1 MDWDGHAKFRLRVV
15 EQPGMAAGL
24 MVNVKTASQECAN
37 HFLGFEDGKFFCHR
51 EGMP

>member
-15 EQPGMAAGL
+15 EQPGMTAGL
-24 MVNVKTASQECAN
+24 MVNVKTASQERAN